1 MQNKVSCVCY
11 DHIYDD
17 NNMRKCIGVPG
28 SEYNYVH
35 CREDIDLK
43 AKFGNAWV
51 ISRIKDF
58 IIQFFFSKKKKLIK
72 AH

>member
-43 AKFGNAWV
+43 AKFGNA
-51 ISRIKDF
+51 
-58 IIQFFFSKKKKLIK
+58 
-72 AH
+72 